1 MVRENINKKHNKKI
15 IINMM
20 MGFLSTLELCLK
32 FKFELGLNLK

>member
-1 MVRENINKKHNKKI
+1 
-15 IINMM
+15 MM